1 MSCELNFEERNM
13 CPYCDYDICE
23 KIHEGSNY
31 LVDDPTIYKCKKCD
45 AEFTEDEIETEDES
59 DE

>member
-1 MSCELNFEERNM
+1 M

-31 LVDDPTIYKCKKCD
+31 LIDDPTIYKCKKCN
-45 AEFTEDEIETEDES
+45 AEFTEDEIEVEEES